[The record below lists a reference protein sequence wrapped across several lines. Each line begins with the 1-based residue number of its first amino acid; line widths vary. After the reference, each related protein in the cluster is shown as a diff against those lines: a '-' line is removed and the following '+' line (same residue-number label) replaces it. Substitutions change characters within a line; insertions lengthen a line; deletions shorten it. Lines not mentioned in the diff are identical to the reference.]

1 MGRVLIFLALFVG
14 LVIVLVAL
22 GYWLQNRQTKFKL
35 GLTSTKQRIR
45 ALESDKTRYADTLRE
60 IRQLADAGRT
70 TGGDPLWDLA
80 VRKIDET
87 LNTEEKR

>member
-22 GYWLQNRQTKFKL
+22 GYWLQNRQTKFRL
-35 GLTSTKQRIR
+35 GLISSKQHIR
-45 ALESDKTRYADTLRE
+45 ELESDKDRYADTLRE
-60 IRQLADAGRT
+60 IRQLADTGRT
-70 TGGDPLWDLA
+70 VGGDPLWDLA